1 MRRQHFPRFLDRF
14 DQRVAEFLVSEM
26 FAHCI
31 YEPLPKLLPTLLMDR
46 FVADHGELVR
56 ARRHEN
62 EDSVAFWRF
71 VHAEPIKFL
80 LRGDQRIRVQLSALN
95 VNSNLAGSF

>member
-31 YEPLPKLLPTLLMDR
+31 YEPLPKLLPTLLMNRFIADDR
-46 FVADHGELVR
+46 EPVR
-56 ARRHEN
+56 TRRDKN
-62 EDSVAFWRF
+62 EDGVA
-71 VHAEPIKFL
+71 
-80 LRGDQRIRVQLSALN
+80 S
-95 VNSNLAGSF
+95 